1 MRSVLES
8 QRPKHE
14 ANSDTAFMI
23 DELLPQLSLPDRRSA
38 TESGVSVSR
47 DLSAVLKNLKKL
59 EHSFDVLNLALDP
72 NAAPP
77 RRQSNAF
84 FVVDV

>member
-23 DELLPQLSLPDRRSA
+23 DELLPQLSSPDRRSA
-38 TESGVSVSR
+38 AESGVSVSR

-72 NAAPP
+72 NAPPP